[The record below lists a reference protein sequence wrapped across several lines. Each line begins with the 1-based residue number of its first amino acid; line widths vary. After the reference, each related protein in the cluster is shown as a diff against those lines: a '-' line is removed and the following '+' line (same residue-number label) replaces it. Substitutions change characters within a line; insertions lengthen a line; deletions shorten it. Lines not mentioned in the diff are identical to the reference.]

1 MDQSQVPNEKTDEKP
16 KGCGCGNAN
25 TKISYADNSQIT
37 EKQEKLINRI
47 KKASQRKNSIY
58 KTNTRYFI

>member
-1 MDQSQVPNEKTDEKP
+1 MDETKDKP

-25 TKISYADNSQIT
+25 ATVVFSNSRPPLT
-37 EKQEKLINRI
+37 EQQENLMRRI
-47 KKASQRKNSIY
+47 HRANQKKSIY